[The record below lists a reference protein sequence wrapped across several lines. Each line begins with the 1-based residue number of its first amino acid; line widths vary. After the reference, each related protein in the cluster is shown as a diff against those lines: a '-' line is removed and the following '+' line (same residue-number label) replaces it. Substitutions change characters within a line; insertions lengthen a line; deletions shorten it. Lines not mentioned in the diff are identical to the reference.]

1 MFAVKFEIVTDLSGK
16 IVKISNLYSGRNHD
30 FKIRMNEFK
39 IPPHITLIG
48 DLGYFGYEKIH
59 KKTITPAKRKNN
71 QKLSKEEK
79 ERKRKISKQR
89 IVIEHVFASMKRF
102 KIIGSLYRDNLKKLH
117 KIINIIAGI
126 HNLNIK

>member
-1 MFAVKFEIVTDLSGK
+1 
-16 IVKISNLYSGRNHD
+16 
-30 FKIRMNEFK
+30 MNEFK

-59 KKTITPAKRKNN
+59 KKTITPAKRKKN

-79 ERKRKISKQR
+79 ERKREIPKQR

-126 HNLNIK
+126 HNLNLK